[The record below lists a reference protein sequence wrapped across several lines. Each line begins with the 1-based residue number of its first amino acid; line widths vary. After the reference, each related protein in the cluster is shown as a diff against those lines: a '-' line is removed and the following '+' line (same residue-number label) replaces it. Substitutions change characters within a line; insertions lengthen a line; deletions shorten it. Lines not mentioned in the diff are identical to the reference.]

1 MVLEVVRRVEAWS
14 WAAWFL
20 CRAPKPNAKHQGSG
34 AEHQR
39 AVINH
44 QKVDVG
50 VTASTFNFE
59 HHQKSRW
66 YIMKQIRVIASK
78 KHQSIAFWVLML

>member
-39 AVINH
+39 LGMNH

-50 VTASTFNFE
+50 D
-59 HHQKSRW
+59 
-66 YIMKQIRVIASK
+66 Y
-78 KHQSIAFWVLML
+78 SINL

>member
-1 MVLEVVRRVEAWS
+1 MSVPIGELWLSRWD
-14 WAAWFL
+14 
-20 CRAPKPNAKHQGSG
+20 

-39 AVINH
+39 VDMYH

-59 HHQKSRW
+59 HHQKSRGD
-66 YIMKQIRVIASK
+66 IMKQIWFIASK